1 MNNYI
6 RLDTINTNCHILIK
20 DNCQVCFSYGVAVA
34 CWISGKGYY
43 KVNEFFSVTT
53 SKHINL
59 FAREMNSESKI
70 TNWQLVDTMKFKQII
85 SENL

>member
-6 RLDTINTNCHILIK
+6 RLDTINNNCHILIR

-59 FAREMNSESKI
+59 FAREMSSMKI
-70 TNWQLVDTMKFKQII
+70 DFQPLDNKEFLQLI